1 MHGRIG
7 LPGRA
12 KVERLDAFR
21 YESLAV
27 LILLC
32 VVMTLLSP
40 YFLSLNNFLSILLA
54 TSVIGILAIGATFVI
69 SSAAIDLSV
78 GSLLAVSAVVAGL
91 VVKNAGLPWPL
102 GILAALA
109 TGGLLGL
116 INGVLVTQGRIPA
129 FIVTLGM
136 LGIARGTAYILTEG
150 RAIYGLPEPLVFLGQ
165 GRILGVPMPVIIFLA
180 LALIMHLVLQHTR
193 FGRYTLIVGD
203 NETAARVTGLRVE
216 RHRIHVFVLSGA
228 LAGLA
233 GLVLMGRLN
242 AADPSEG
249 LLYELTAITAAII
262 GGTNLFGGRG
272 TIVGTVIGA
281 LIMGVIQN
289 GLNLLAV
296 QSFYQQVAI
305 GAVLIVAVWL
315 DRLRAGAAET

>member
-1 MHGRIG
+1 MATEVG
-7 LPGRA
+7 LPRRA
-12 KVERLDAFR
+12 KAERLDAFR

-40 YFLSLNNFLSILLA
+40 YFLSLNNFLNILLA

-91 VVKNAGLPWPL
+91 AIKQAGLPWPFA
-102 GILAALA
+102 IVAALG

-116 INGVLVTQGRIPA
+116 VNGVLVTKGRIPP

-136 LGIARGTAYILTEG
+136 LGIARGMAYILTEG
-150 RAIYGLPEPLVFLGQ
+150 RAIYGLPDPLVFLGQ

-180 LALIMHLVLQHTR
+180 LALVMHFVLQHTR

-228 LAGLA
+228 LAGIA

>member
-7 LPGRA
+7 VPRRA
-12 KVERLDAFR
+12 QVERLDAFR

-40 YFLSLNNFLSILLA
+40 YFLSLNNFLNILLA

-102 GILAALA
+102 GIFAALA

-116 INGVLVTQGRIPA
+116 INGVLVTKGRIPP

-180 LALIMHLVLQHTR
+180 LALVMHFVLQHTR

-216 RHRIHVFVLSGA
+216 RHRVQVFVLSGA

-315 DRLRAGAAET
+315 DRLRAGPAET

>member
-40 YFLSLNNFLSILLA
+40 YFLSLNNFLNILLA

>member
-1 MHGRIG
+1 M
-7 LPGRA
+7 
-12 KVERLDAFR
+12 
-21 YESLAV
+21 
-27 LILLC
+27 
-32 VVMTLLSP
+32 
-40 YFLSLNNFLSILLA
+40 NNFLNILLA

-91 VVKNAGLPWPL
+91 VVKNAGL
-102 GILAALA
+102 LAAGHLCSA
-109 TGGLLGL
+109 CDRRTTGADQRRAGDER
-116 INGVLVTQGRIPA
+116 RIPP

-150 RAIYGLPEPLVFLGQ
+150 RAIYRLPEPLVFLGQ

-216 RHRIHVFVLSGA
+216 RHRVHVFVLSGA

-315 DRLRAGAAET
+315 DRLRAGTAET

>member
-7 LPGRA
+7 LPRRA
-12 KVERLDAFR
+12 EAQRLDAFR

-40 YFLSLNNFLSILLA
+40 YFLSLNNFLNILLA

-78 GSLLAVSAVVAGL
+78 GSLLAVSAVAAGL
-91 VVKNAGLPWPL
+91 VVKNAGLPWPV
-102 GILAALA
+102 GICAALT

-116 INGVLVTQGRIPA
+116 INGVLVTKGRIPP

-180 LALIMHLVLQHTR
+180 LALVMHLVLQHTR

-216 RHRIHVFVLSGA
+216 RHRVHVFVLSGA

-315 DRLRAGAAET
+315 DRLRAGPAEA

>member
-1 MHGRIG
+1 MNGRVG
-7 LPGRA
+7 LSRRA
-12 KVERLDAFR
+12 KTERVGAFR

-32 VVMTLLSP
+32 VVMTVLSP
-40 YFLSLNNFLSILLA
+40 YFLSVNNFLNILLA

-91 VVKNAGLPWPL
+91 AVKNAGLPWPF
-102 GILAALA
+102 GIVAALA

-116 INGVLVTQGRIPA
+116 INGVLVTKGRIPP

-150 RAIYGLPEPLVFLGQ
+150 RAIYGLPDLLVFLGQ

-180 LALIMHLVLQHTR
+180 LALVMHFVLQHTR
-193 FGRYTLIVGD
+193 FGRHTLIVGD

-216 RHRIHVFVLSGA
+216 RHRIQVFVLSGA
-228 LAGLA
+228 LAGVA

-272 TIVGTVIGA
+272 TILGTVIGA

-315 DRLRAGAAET
+315 DRLRAGAVET

>member
-1 MHGRIG
+1 MDGRIG
-7 LPGRA
+7 LPRRA
-12 KVERLDAFR
+12 QVERLDAFR

-40 YFLSLNNFLSILLA
+40 YFLSLNNFLNILLA

-102 GILAALA
+102 GIFAALA

-116 INGVLVTQGRIPA
+116 INGVLVTKGRIPP

-180 LALIMHLVLQHTR
+180 LALVMHFVLQHTR

-216 RHRIHVFVLSGA
+216 RHRVQVFVLSGA

-315 DRLRAGAAET
+315 DRLRAGPAET

>member
-7 LPGRA
+7 LPRRA

-40 YFLSLNNFLSILLA
+40 YFLSLNNFLNILLA

-109 TGGLLGL
+109 TGGFLGL

-150 RAIYGLPEPLVFLGQ
+150 RALYGLPEPLVFLGQ

-216 RHRIHVFVLSGA
+216 RHRVHVFVLSGA

-315 DRLRAGAAET
+315 DRLRAGTAET

>member
-1 MHGRIG
+1 
-7 LPGRA
+7 
-12 KVERLDAFR
+12 
-21 YESLAV
+21 
-27 LILLC
+27 
-32 VVMTLLSP
+32 
-40 YFLSLNNFLSILLA
+40 
-54 TSVIGILAIGATFVI
+54 
-69 SSAAIDLSV
+69 
-78 GSLLAVSAVVAGL
+78 
-91 VVKNAGLPWPL
+91 
-102 GILAALA
+102 
-109 TGGLLGL
+109 
-116 INGVLVTQGRIPA
+116 
-129 FIVTLGM
+129 
-136 LGIARGTAYILTEG
+136 
-150 RAIYGLPEPLVFLGQ
+150 
-165 GRILGVPMPVIIFLA
+165 MPVIIFLA
-180 LALIMHLVLQHTR
+180 LALVMHFVLQHTR

-216 RHRIHVFVLSGA
+216 RHRIQVFVLSGA
-228 LAGLA
+228 LAGVA

-315 DRLRAGAAET
+315 DRLRAGAAEM

>member
-7 LPGRA
+7 LPRRA

-40 YFLSLNNFLSILLA
+40 YFLSLNNFLNILLA

-102 GILAALA
+102 GIFAALA

-116 INGVLVTQGRIPA
+116 INGVLVTKGRIPP

-216 RHRIHVFVLSGA
+216 RHRVHVFVLSGA

-315 DRLRAGAAET
+315 DRLRAGTAET

>member
-1 MHGRIG
+1 MFGQLG
-7 LPGRA
+7 LLRRA
-12 KVERLDAFR
+12 EPERLGAFR

-40 YFLSLNNFLSILLA
+40 YFLSLNNFLNILLA

-91 VVKNAGLPWPL
+91 VVKNAGLPWPF
-102 GILAALA
+102 GIVAALA

-116 INGVLVTQGRIPA
+116 MNGLLVTKGRIPS

-150 RAIYGLPEPLVFLGQ
+150 RAIYGLPDPLVFLGQ
-165 GRILGVPMPVIIFLA
+165 GRIFGVPMPVITFLA
-180 LALIMHLVLQHTR
+180 LALVMHLVLQHTR

-216 RHRIHVFVLSGA
+216 RHRVQVFVLSGA
-228 LAGLA
+228 LAGAA

-305 GAVLIVAVWL
+305 GAVLIIAVWL
-315 DRLRAGAAET
+315 DRLRAGPAET